1 MQAGV
6 GESPVIGR
14 FCAGQAL
21 CVRPN
26 AFRRE
31 GAQAATHP
39 PSVTA
44 KFGDMLGTFG
54 AIREV
59 DRLWLQFQHTPNFR
73 ECGFSVSALLLGEPC
88 AFGIEPQGAFLFRC
102 ELLQSRA
109 HKRELNPLEPVGR
122 FARLHASILPPA
134 GRNLPQGR
142 EQRKCLPRF
151 GQRAGVASAG
161 VGY

>member
-1 MQAGV
+1 V
-6 GESPVIGR
+6 PCRCHV
-14 FCAGQAL
+14 
-21 CVRPN
+21 
-26 AFRRE
+26 
-31 GAQAATHP
+31 
-39 PSVTA
+39 
-44 KFGDMLGTFG
+44 G

-88 AFGIEPQGAFLFRC
+88 AFGIEPQGAFLFWA
-102 ELLQSRA
+102 ELLQSHA

-122 FARLHASILPPA
+122 FARLHAEILPPA

-142 EQRKCLPRF
+142 EKRKCLPRF

-161 VGY
+161 EVLKREKYTASTS